1 MARFDNQSVQ
11 FFQERK
17 GAEMKKVPIKV
28 HTANALK
35 WLGSLYRNP
44 ADAIKEHVSNA
55 IDEHLKAKAA
65 GKALPVCKV
74 IFSMEKERVIIEYPY
89 GMSKKELESAL
100 QRVADSAKKSID
112 IKQIGQLGIGIF
124 SFLQFGR
131 KCTFVYKEDGA
142 DETIK
147 VTLREGSDDAEFE
160 TALKRERLLE
170 RGIKISISELIFD
183 PTKTRG
189 PLSPERLQKLFAERF
204 DTYLKDSSLEIII
217 RSKGVSY
224 TVKPLKIELPK
235 IGEDYKNWPFKRDG
249 TKKFSLELYFDPSR
263 KGTVSMRHMGVA
275 IVDDIKT
282 LFAYGL
288 EESICTSGYVKG
300 FNDADFLKPLPA
312 RTGFEENEDW
322 ISLLDE
328 LDQLRS
334 SIEAEVEYHKQEE
347 AEKKLTE
354 IQKKAIELAR
364 SEEHTSEL

>member
-1 MARFDNQSVQ
+1 
-11 FFQERK
+11 
-17 GAEMKKVPIKV
+17 MKKVPIKL

-131 KCTFVYKEDGA
+131 KCIFLSKKDGA

-160 TALKRERLLE
+160 TALKKESLSE
-170 RGIKISISELIFD
+170 PGIKISISELIFD

-204 DTYLKDSSLEIII
+204 DPYLKNGSLE
-217 RSKGVSY
+217 
-224 TVKPLKIELPK
+224 
-235 IGEDYKNWPFKRDG
+235 
-249 TKKFSLELYFDPSR
+249 
-263 KGTVSMRHMGVA
+263 
-275 IVDDIKT
+275 
-282 LFAYGL
+282 
-288 EESICTSGYVKG
+288 
-300 FNDADFLKPLPA
+300 
-312 RTGFEENEDW
+312 
-322 ISLLDE
+322 
-328 LDQLRS
+328 S
-334 SIEAEVEYHKQEE
+334 SP
-347 AEKKLTE
+347 
-354 IQKKAIELAR
+354 
-364 SEEHTSEL
+364 